1 MWDLFRVLAA
11 LRSKPLEP
19 PRRTSFKRLFLK
31 TDFFVALAS
40 GRRSSEAHA
49 FSGLERDTALDADGS
64 ITLRSIPEFL
74 AKNQEP
80 SSPSP
85 TISIRPLTP
94 ILEPDDEDRFL
105 SPARGLRRYLA
116 VTKHRRS
123 SVLRRLFSFLNEGHN
138 KNNRK
143 TTQPKWLVDR
153 GMTGLVR
160 WSWGKLK
167 AFEFHA

>member
-1 MWDLFRVLAA
+1 MWDLFRVLAV
-11 LRSKPLEP
+11 LRSEPLEP

-94 ILEPDDEDRFL
+94 ILDPDDEDRFL
-105 SPARGLRRYLA
+105 SPARALRRYLA
-116 VTKHRRS
+116 VTCSPTCRS
-123 SVLRRLFSFLNEGHN
+123 
-138 KNNRK
+138 
-143 TTQPKWLVDR
+143 
-153 GMTGLVR
+153 
-160 WSWGKLK
+160 
-167 AFEFHA
+167 HAVPQEEK